1 MKKPGW
7 RKYPHESRMD
17 GFFFFDGFLNLK
29 QYLPMLELIAC
40 ERTGNRRREEKKN
53 EPHSRRLTS
62 STSRSGA
69 HRGRRTDA
77 PMAARTPRG
86 ILKKTND
93 SDARP
98 HLTWD
103 EETIAEHDKER
114 GTRMKIDEPDTP
126 FARYDPHTDPD
137 ALIMGASPPSPPA
150 ELQPVRSTSL
160 DDHLGALAEKLAR
173 AATDA
178 EKPAA
183 MLFVE
188 EEERD
193 EETSRAFASK
203 RQQHY
208 NMAGLLGRKFADED
222 DMEEEDGS

>member
-1 MKKPGW
+1 
-7 RKYPHESRMD
+7 
-17 GFFFFDGFLNLK
+17 
-29 QYLPMLELIAC
+29 
-40 ERTGNRRREEKKN
+40 
-53 EPHSRRLTS
+53 
-62 STSRSGA
+62 
-69 HRGRRTDA
+69 
-77 PMAARTPRG
+77 MAARTPRG
-86 ILKKTND
+86 ILKQTRD
-93 SDARP
+93 PDAKV

-126 FARYDPHTDPD
+126 FARYDPQTDPD

-193 EETSRAFASK
+193 EETARVFASK

-222 DMEEEDGS
+222 EMEEEDGS